1 MNMRYGRNFWMLS
14 FSMFFFMTS
23 FNLIIPE
30 LNTFITRLGGENFKG
45 LIVAVFTISAAL
57 SRPFSGKLADYIG
70 RKKVMYFGIAI
81 CVLASLLYP
90 LSTTVLLFLILRFF
104 HGFSTGF
111 LPTGATALATD
122 ILPPDRR
129 GQGMGIWG
137 VFTSLGIGVGQSLGS
152 MIERSWGMDNLFF
165 VSAGT
170 AAISGILIAYIKET
184 LPHPKKFSFKY
195 LAIKGEDIVDKSVL
209 PSSIV
214 MFLTAICSGIIF
226 VITPDMTEF
235 IGISN
240 KGAFFTYYV
249 TSTILIRIFTA
260 NLSDIIGRRWM
271 LIIGFVILLISMYLV
286 AISTTEFMFATAAII
301 FGVATGITS
310 PTIFAWT
317 ADLSHPLRRGVGAGT
332 MFIALETGIMV
343 GASSCIFTYDNTSDT
358 IFYASMVGII
368 STVLALVYLIWHLL
382 NRTSA
387 T

>member
-1 MNMRYGRNFWMLS
+1 MRYGKNFWMLS

-30 LNTFITRLGGENFKG
+30 LNTFITRLGGEEFKG
-45 LIVAVFTISAAL
+45 LIVAIFTISAAL
-57 SRPFSGKLADYIG
+57 SRPFSGKLADHIG

-81 CVLASLLYP
+81 CITASLFYP
-90 LSTTVLLFLILRFF
+90 LSSTVLLFLILRFF

-165 VSAGT
+165 ISAGT
-170 AAISGILIAYIKET
+170 AGISGILIAYIKET
-184 LPHPKKFSFKY
+184 LPHPKSFSMKY
-195 LAIKGEDIVDKSVL
+195 LAIKGEDVVDRSVL

-235 IGISN
+235 IGIPN

-249 TSTILIRIFTA
+249 SSTILIRIFTA

-271 LIIGFVILLISMYLV
+271 LVIGFSVLMLSMYLV
-286 AISTTEFMFATAAII
+286 AISNTEFMFALGAIV
-301 FGVATGITS
+301 FGIATGISS

-317 ADLSHPLRRGVGAGT
+317 ADLSHPMRRGVGAGT

-343 GASSCIFTYDNTSDT
+343 GASSCIFTYDNTENS
-358 IFYASMVGII
+358 IFYACLVGMI
-368 STVLALVYLIWHLL
+368 STIVAIIYLVWHLI